1 MKRNFRL
8 IFSHRLIK
16 THLISIIISRSIFC
30 TTSCLHDTDTDDDVA
45 GMAHFKFIL
54 LRFGSV
60 RFANL
65 SKWIKVSL
73 RMYFALDA
81 AAACIVRSTKI
92 VTKKKFRWNAFRNS
106 LMVFDCAHMAK
117 YCVKFFLSN
126 WFTRQYSRCVS
137 SLSLSLFVI
146 VFFASYC
153 HFICLS
159 DSFAIS
165 FFRFLQCPCILY
177 VSAIWSHHCMTW
189 CNFQFCVKAQTKYY
203 KQSPSLSTNNG
214 KNKDDSI

>member
-30 TTSCLHDTDTDDDVA
+30 TTSCLHDTDDDVG
-45 GMAHFKFIL
+45 GMAHFKFIS

-81 AAACIVRSTKI
+81 AACIVRSTSNKNRY
-92 VTKKKFRWNAFRNS
+92 KKNS
-106 LMVFDCAHMAK
+106 VEM
-117 YCVKFFLSN
+117 
-126 WFTRQYSRCVS
+126 
-137 SLSLSLFVI
+137 
-146 VFFASYC
+146 
-153 HFICLS
+153 HFET
-159 DSFAIS
+159 
-165 FFRFLQCPCILY
+165 P
-177 VSAIWSHHCMTW
+177 
-189 CNFQFCVKAQTKYY
+189 
-203 KQSPSLSTNNG
+203 
-214 KNKDDSI
+214 